1 VIFVVL
7 GTQAYQFDRLLRE
20 LDGIEEELVIQGGS
34 STFRPGGAEWFD
46 YLEYPALVERVRSAR
61 VVVAHAGVGSIVTA
75 VAEGKRPIVVPRLK
89 RYGEAVDDHQVPFAR
104 RLAETGIVTLVE
116 DPAQLPAALAE
127 TPEPPPALGG
137 ESRIAADLRAYLL
150 EVTEAS

>member
-7 GTQAYQFDRLLRE
+7 GTQAYPFDRLLRE
-20 LDGIEEELVIQGGS
+20 LDGVGEELVIQGGS
-34 STFRPGGAEWFD
+34 STFRPSGAEWFD
-46 YLEYPALVERVRSAR
+46 YLEYPALVERVRAAR

-75 VAEGKRPIVVPRLK
+75 ATEGKRPIVVPRLK

-116 DPAQLPAALAE
+116 DPAQLPGALAE
-127 TPEPPPALGG
+127 TPQPPPALGG

-150 EVTEAS
+150 EITEAS